1 MLVVSFRHLAK
12 GSVRLPAGGA
22 EGGTGSAGLGC
33 DPLGAAEDSEPA
45 TGLALMARFYNMFSL
60 ICEKGER

>member
-22 EGGTGSAGLGC
+22 EGQEAQAWAAT
-33 DPLGAAEDSEPA
+33 PLAQRRTQNQPQVSHSWHFF
-45 TGLALMARFYNMFSL
+45 T
-60 ICEKGER
+60 ICFH